1 MFGIVLQVIGG
12 FVVTIVLLA
21 MLLLVS
27 LNVSSFVYDLN
38 RVEGYTNYEQ
48 DLVYLHQF
56 PRASGKQVPN
66 ISPYGIKLETWLR
79 QHKLKY
85 KVSRPKLS
93 ISSLAGYFECYLSAH
108 CFFSAKVHNHSH

>member
-1 MFGIVLQVIGG
+1 MFEIVLQVIGG
-12 FVVTIVLLA
+12 VVVTIVILA

-27 LNVSSFVYDLN
+27 LKVSSFVYDLK
-38 RVEGYTNYEQ
+38 RVEGYANYEQ

-56 PRASGKQVPN
+56 PRAGGKQVPN

-79 QHKLKY
+79 LHKLKY

-93 ISSLAGYFECYLSAH
+93 I
-108 CFFSAKVHNHSH
+108 V